1 MDLHSAMIFIL
12 SLLTV
17 LSNIGLFLGVSL
29 YFLENKPK
37 ILKRAFEIGRK
48 YAVFLALA
56 LPIFATVSSLALSE
70 VLGLS
75 PCSLCIV
82 QRALMYPI
90 PIALG
95 LALFF
100 RAKRPMNYA
109 LPFAL
114 GGAIVSL
121 YHIFLQVRGSQ
132 TPFCGAFSSNCEII
146 DFINFGY
153 VTIPVMAL
161 SGFLAIAFLW
171 LISRAKG

>member
-1 MDLHSAMIFIL
+1 MTFPDLTIFAL

-17 LSNIGLFLGVSL
+17 LSNIGLVLGVFL
-29 YFLENKPK
+29 YFIENKPK
-37 ILKRAFEIGRK
+37 ILKWAFGLAKK

-56 LPIFATVSSLALSE
+56 VSIFATLSSLALSE

-95 LALFF
+95 LAVFF
-100 RAKRPMNYA
+100 KAKKPINYA

-146 DFINFGY
+146 DFVHFGY

-171 LISRAKG
+171 LISRAKE

>member
-1 MDLHSAMIFIL
+1 MDLHSATVFTL

-17 LSNIGLFLGVSL
+17 LSNIGLFVGVSL
-29 YFLENKPK
+29 YFLRKKPK
-37 ILKRAFEIGRK
+37 PLKPAFGFARK
-48 YAVFLALA
+48 YAVFLALTVS
-56 LPIFATVSSLALSE
+56 IFATTASFVLSE
-70 VLGLS
+70 LLGFA

-90 PIALG
+90 PIVLG

-100 RAKRPMNYA
+100 RAKQPMNYS

-121 YHIFLQVRGSQ
+121 YHIFLQIRGSE
-132 TPFCGAFSSNCEII
+132 TPFCGALSSNCEII
-146 DFINFGY
+146 EFINFGY

-171 LISRAKG
+171 LISIAKE